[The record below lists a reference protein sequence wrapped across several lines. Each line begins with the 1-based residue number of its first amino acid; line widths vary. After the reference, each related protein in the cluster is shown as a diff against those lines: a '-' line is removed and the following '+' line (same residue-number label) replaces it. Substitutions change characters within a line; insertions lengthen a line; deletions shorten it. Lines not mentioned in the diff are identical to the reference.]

1 MMILVSFLMAAVG
14 SIGALALA
22 DKAEEDNGNDVVNR
36 LVAQSSEF
44 SVPLLVWITL
54 AGLNKIRINNNFKT
68 YKAQI
73 SV

>member
-1 MMILVSFLMAAVG
+1 MILVSFLMAAVG

-36 LVAQSSEF
+36 LVAQSGEF
-44 SVPLLVWITL
+44 SVPPLVWITL

-73 SV
+73 SI

>member
-1 MMILVSFLMAAVG
+1 MILVSFLMAAVG

-36 LVAQSSEF
+36 LVAQSGEF

-73 SV
+73 SI

>member
-36 LVAQSSEF
+36 LVAQSGEF

-73 SV
+73 SI